1 MRSKILALLVV
12 IPLVF
17 YGNVAAQQAA
27 PAPAQMT
34 SARAERYYRTELY
47 MGMSIPGGSMV
58 SDEAWEKFLAEV
70 VTPFFPDGFT
80 ILGGRGQYREASGTI
95 AKEPSHVLVFLY
107 KKADRK
113 AAGINIEQIRAEY
126 KKRFAQESVLRV
138 DITKSVSV
146 SF

>member
-1 MRSKILALLVV
+1 MRNRILVTICLLVV
-12 IPLVF
+12 FGV
-17 YGNVAAQQAA
+17 NVDAQTATATA
-27 PAPAQMT
+27 PAAVL
-34 SARAERYYRTELY
+34 RAENYYRTELY

-58 SDEAWEKFLAEV
+58 SDEAWEKFLVEV
-70 VTPFFPDGFT
+70 VTPLFPDGFT

-113 AAGINIEQIRAEY
+113 SAGVKIEQIRTEY

-138 DITKSVSV
+138 DITKSVLV

>member
-1 MRSKILALLVV
+1 MRSGILVTVLIVV
-12 IPLVF
+12 FGINAP
-17 YGNVAAQQAA
+17 AQQTGAATA
-27 PAPAQMT
+27 PAPVV
-34 SARAERYYRTELY
+34 RAENYYRTELY
-47 MGMSIPGGSMV
+47 MGMSIPGGLMV

-70 VTPFFPDGFT
+70 VTPLFPDGFT

-113 AAGINIEQIRAEY
+113 TAGVKIEQIRTAY

-138 DITKSVSV
+138 DIVKSVLV